1 MAAMDEVDLEMSEDP
16 VLPTTELIMNG
27 NREVTVDPSKLSLLA
42 SPENLSSPKL
52 PFHGVGKSLRDVPTA
67 RPLFARNQSDSHAV
81 DSSPGPDTEAMDIT
95 PSVSST
101 VQVRIPPAPRFPPLP
116 YSSSR
121 TGVVYDERMK
131 FHAEYPEL
139 QSSVDYHPEDPRRI
153 SEIYEEIWQA
163 GLIHG
168 PNDPPEDARED
179 QCWWINT
186 RPATSAEICLIHT
199 PQHYNF
205 IESLQRTF
213 SFPSKMISD

>member
-1 MAAMDEVDLEMSEDP
+1 MAAIEEIDLEMSEDP
-16 VLPTTELIMNG
+16 VVPTTELVMNG
-27 NREVTVDPSKLSLLA
+27 NSEATVDPSKLSLLA
-42 SPENLSSPKL
+42 SPPNPISPKL
-52 PFHGVGKSLRDVPTA
+52 PFHGIGNPLKKVPTA
-67 RPLFARNQSDSHAV
+67 QPLFARDQSHSYTV
-81 DSSPGPDTEAMDIT
+81 VSSPEPYADAMEIT
-95 PSVSST
+95 PPTSLT
-101 VQVRIPPAPRFPPLP
+101 VQVRVPPPPRFPPLP

-168 PNDPPEDARED
+168 PNDPPEEAHDD

-205 IESLQRTF
+205 IESLQRTSVF
-213 SFPSKMISD
+213 